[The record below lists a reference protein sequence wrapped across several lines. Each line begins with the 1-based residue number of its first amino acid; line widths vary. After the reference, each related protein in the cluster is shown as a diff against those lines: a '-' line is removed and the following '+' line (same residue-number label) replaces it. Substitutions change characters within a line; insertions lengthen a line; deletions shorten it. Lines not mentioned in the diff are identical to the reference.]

1 MLAFKFCQQE
11 RTIFL
16 SEMNL
21 MKRAVSISIGSSK
34 RDKTVEVDLLGEKVS
49 IERIGTDGSMEKAA
63 LLYQEL
69 DGKVDAFGVGGADLG
84 LMVDNKWYPLYS
96 VQPMVRYIKQTPVV
110 DGTGLKNTLEN
121 RIVPFMNG
129 EIGDYIKEKKVMLTG
144 GADRWGMTMSFM
156 DGGYECVFGDIMFAL
171 GLPFPLR
178 SLAAVKNVA
187 AIIMPIAG
195 RLPFDWVY
203 PTGEKQEKRIP
214 KWEKY
219 YSWATVIAGDC
230 HYIKRHM
237 PDRLDGKVIVTNTT
251 TPEDVENF
259 QQAGV
264 RYLITSSPALEG
276 RSFGVNVIEAAL
288 VAVSGKGRKLTHA
301 ELSQMLDQLNMQPQL
316 QVLN

>member
-1 MLAFKFCQQE
+1 
-11 RTIFL
+11 
-16 SEMNL
+16 

-121 RIVPFMNG
+121 RIVPFMN
-129 EIGDYIKEKKVMLTG
+129 EKIGDYIKEKKVLLTG
-144 GADRWGMTMSFM
+144 GADRWGMTLSFM

-171 GLPFPLR
+171 GLPFPLH
-178 SLAAVKNVA
+178 SLTAVKNVA
-187 AIIMPIAG
+187 AFIMPIAG
-195 RLPFDWVY
+195 RLPFEWVY

-237 PDRLDGKVIVTNTT
+237 PDRLEGKVIVTNTT
-251 TPEDVENF
+251 TPDDVQSF
-259 QQAGV
+259 KRAGV
-264 RYLITSSPALEG
+264 KYLITSSPALEG
-276 RSFGVNVIEAAL
+276 RSFGTNVIEAAL

-301 ELSQMLDQLNMQPQL
+301 ELSQLLDQLNIQPQL